1 MYCSCRKV
9 TAFCVKVLLFYLA
22 EQVLLQ
28 ELQIKNESLRT
39 SQAPS
44 RGFMEQLLRET
55 AGGEALS
62 ETLPS
67 SMAVL
72 QPPEQ
77 LGAASF
83 RPVGE
88 HPEGKWEHI
97 EGKGQ
102 EETLRLWFLSR

>member
-1 MYCSCRKV
+1 
-9 TAFCVKVLLFYLA
+9 
-22 EQVLLQ
+22 
-28 ELQIKNESLRT
+28 
-39 SQAPS
+39 
-44 RGFMEQLLRET
+44 MEQLLRET

-67 SMAVL
+67 SMAML
-72 QPPEQ
+72 QPPQQ